1 LQHANYI
8 TANARV
14 TRDSRCADPTV
25 PLKDSWFSHRNAS
38 ARIVPEYEKLKLIM
52 KIGIFTEV
60 YRPIVNGVVTSVESL
75 GEELRALGHEAYTFA
90 PRIPNGAETTGRV
103 FFMPSLPLPARTEY
117 RLTLPLVARRNKIRF
132 LSQCDVI
139 HSHSLFITGW
149 MASYYARR
157 RFRVPLVFTYHTLL
171 ESYAHYS
178 PLGRRLTAQLTR
190 ELTRTY
196 ANAADAVIVPTRAV
210 AAQLRERGVVAPISV
225 IPTGINIEL
234 FRGAGAVEAKSVRQR
249 FGIPVDAPLV
259 LLVSRMAQEKNI
271 PFALSAFA
279 RLRQA
284 LPEAR
289 LLLVGSGP
297 LAEAL
302 KAQTRTDGLAGSVI
316 FAGSVPN
323 AELPGFYAAAD
334 AFAFPSIT
342 ETQGLV
348 LAEAFAAGVP
358 VIAVDTPQ
366 TRDVFGANI
375 AGELVEDPEAMANG
389 LLGLLTDPE
398 KRAVASAHA
407 LTAAAAFD
415 AKANAGRVVAVY
427 EAVMANKAGTAEM
440 ADFEALFDPI
450 DAAVP
455 KDKPAEM

>member
-1 LQHANYI
+1 
-8 TANARV
+8 
-14 TRDSRCADPTV
+14 
-25 PLKDSWFSHRNAS
+25 
-38 ARIVPEYEKLKLIM
+38 M

-60 YRPIVNGVVTSVESL
+60 YRPIQNGVVTSVESL

-90 PRIPNGAETTGRV
+90 PRIPNGAETVGRV

-178 PLGRRLTAQLTR
+178 PLGRRLTARLTR
-190 ELTRTY
+190 ELTKTY

-210 AAQLRERGVVAPISV
+210 ASQLRERGVIAPISV
-225 IPTGINIEL
+225 IPTGIDVGL
-234 FRGAGAVEAKSVRQR
+234 FRNAGAPAAQMVRQR
-249 FGIPVDAPLV
+249 FQIPPDAPLV

-271 PFALSAFA
+271 PFALAAFA
-279 RLRQA
+279 LVREV
-284 LPEAR
+284 LPAAK
-289 LLLVGSGP
+289 LLLVGGGP
-297 LAEAL
+297 LADAL
-302 KAQTRTDGLAGSVI
+302 RAQVRAEGLDGAVI
-316 FAGSVPN
+316 FAGNVPN

-358 VIAVDTPQ
+358 VVAVDTPQ
-366 TRDVFGANI
+366 TRDVFGANT
-375 AGELVEDPEAMANG
+375 AGELVADPRDMAG
-389 LLGLLTDPE
+389 ALLGLLTDPE
-398 KRAVASAHA
+398 RRAAASAHA

-415 AKANAGRVVAVY
+415 SKATAGRVVAVY
-427 EAVMANKAGTAEM
+427 NAVVANRAGTAEM
-440 ADFEALFDPI
+440 SDFAALFDQVGAP
-450 DAAVP
+450 VP
-455 KDKPAEM
+455 KDNISV